1 MNPDELLQ
9 YRSAVVAWAENT
21 VPTLVGAALL
31 GWVGWW
37 AIGKA
42 NKALMKTM
50 GLRRVDP
57 GLITFLSTLFVLGT
71 RALLFITV
79 AGQLGFPTTS
89 LAAVV
94 GAVGLAVGFA
104 LQGSLA
110 NLAGGV
116 LILLFKPY
124 RVGDR
129 ITASG
134 HSGAVKEIQIFNTVL
149 ALDSGAQALLPN
161 GPVANTVVVNH
172 SAHEPITRAWKLSIP
187 KSSSWEEVRVQL
199 EAQAQEASVRMEFQL
214 VGWNA
219 AQWNVRA
226 QTLGAVS
233 DAALEQWWLAL
244 ARWDGSSAEEILG

>member
-1 MNPDELLQ
+1 MNTESWTT
-9 YRSAVVAWAENT
+9 YRSAAQDWAAET
-21 VPTLVGAALL
+21 VPTLVGAVLL
-31 GWVGWW
+31 AWAGWW

-42 NKALMKTM
+42 NKALTKTM

-134 HSGAVKEIQIFNTVL
+134 HSGVVKEIQIFNTVL

-172 SAHEPITRAWKLSIP
+172 SAHEPVTRVWKLSIP
-187 KSSSWEEVRVQL
+187 KSSAWEEARVQL
-199 EAQAQEASVRMEFQL
+199 EAQAREASVRMEFQL
-214 VGWNA
+214 VGWSA
-219 AQWNVRA
+219 AHWNVRA
-226 QTLGAVS
+226 RTVGAVP

-244 ARWDGSSAEEILG
+244 ARWEGSSAEEILG